1 MKSEVQA
8 LTNDTK
14 IDPKSDQNL
23 DKNGVEIFIDFLM
36 FFFIA
41 SSSDFGSILASK
53 TPQEKDQKPIEF
65 WTHF

>member
-1 MKSEVQA
+1 MKSEVRA

-23 DKNGVEIFIDFLM
+23 DKNGVEILIDLLM
-36 FFFIA
+36 LFIA
-41 SSSDFGSILASK
+41 LGSEFGSILASK
-53 TPQEKDQKPIEF
+53 TPQEKDQKTIEL